1 MLPDR
6 ASLSI
11 NIYSKLPIDAQST
24 NTMWLERLLSLSSSI
39 YLLILFN
46 LVNTADIS
54 NIVHE
59 ETRLMRTL
67 LNETNYLKKVR
78 PLHTV
83 VVDIRFVFNQIVSM
97 VEKEQIIVS
106 NCFVDQKW
114 TGRDWWLTFI
124 GNTSQL
130 DPRLTWKPSEFS
142 NITWIRIAATSVW

>member
-1 MLPDR
+1 
-6 ASLSI
+6 
-11 NIYSKLPIDAQST
+11 
-24 NTMWLERLLSLSSSI
+24 MWLERLLPLSSSI
-39 YLLILFN
+39 YLLIVFN
-46 LVNTADIS
+46 LVNTVEIS

-114 TGRDWWLTFI
+114 TGRD
-124 GNTSQL
+124 
-130 DPRLTWKPSEFS
+130 
-142 NITWIRIAATSVW
+142 